1 MHILKMSW
9 CLFHFHNPLTIWLW
23 KLECCLKLWGLEP
36 HPRYREVESWTRLCF
51 VQHQSHCTP
60 SELSTS
66 ECLSEKREEKKS
78 LFLEITLFW
87 IYEGLSDVSFLGKM
101 SSLLNELQG
110 ERNYYYFCEHCHIWS
125 DAGDCSC
132 HLAPAYQ
139 PKDKVIIEAGS
150 IN

>member
-1 MHILKMSW
+1 MSW

-66 ECLSEKREEKKS
+66 ECLSEKREEKKKS
-78 LFLEITLFW
+78 VFRDNIILGLWRAIWCEFSGENVFTPKRAAGREKLLLFLWALSYLEW
-87 IYEGLSDVSFLGKM
+87 CRGLLLSSC
-101 SSLLNELQG
+101 SSL
-110 ERNYYYFCEHCHIWS
+110 
-125 DAGDCSC
+125 
-132 HLAPAYQ
+132 PA
-139 PKDKVIIEAGS
+139 
-150 IN
+150 